1 MTDQARPSSEKIS
14 EALQLLEEAAKDK
27 KSELKSMVTDK
38 YKNVKDVFFSSEE
51 QVVEALKRAKEAGTV
66 KVKEVSGAVDAEVH
80 KNPWPYI
87 GGAAV
92 GALLLGF
99 IMGRKSS

>member
-1 MTDQARPSSEKIS
+1 VTDHTKPSSEKIS

-27 KSELKSMVTDK
+27 KTELKGLVTDK
-38 YKNVKDVFFSSEE
+38 YKNVKDVFLSSEE
-51 QVVEALKRAKEAGTV
+51 QVAEALKKAKEASSE
-66 KVKEVSGAVDAEVH
+66 KIKEVSGAVDQEVH
-80 KNPWPYI
+80 RNPWPYI

-99 IMGRKSS
+99 IMGKKGS